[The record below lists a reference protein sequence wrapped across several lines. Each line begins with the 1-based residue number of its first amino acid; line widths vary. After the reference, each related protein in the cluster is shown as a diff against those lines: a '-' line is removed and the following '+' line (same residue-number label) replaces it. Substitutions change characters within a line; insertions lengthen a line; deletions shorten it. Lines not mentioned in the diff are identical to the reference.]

1 MPAITDAATL
11 LIELKKSGTGES
23 KLDLLRDLLTT
34 NPDATAEEAINVL
47 ANAHHVTQRTVEKA
61 MQLAEH
67 GEVLP
72 VRETKVLSVEER
84 ILERRKQAAVAGQKQ
99 EVLDQL
105 ATEKLAQIGASVPD
119 QLATEKLAQ
128 IGASVPEDLVN
139 QPSPVGPG
147 KVETVRGPGK
157 KTK

>member
-11 LIELKKSGTGES
+11 LVELKKSGTGDS

-34 NPDATAEEAINVL
+34 NPDATADDAINVL

-72 VRETKVLSVEER
+72 AQEVKVLSVEER

-105 ATEKLAQIGASVPD
+105 ATEKLAQIGA
-119 QLATEKLAQ
+119 T
-128 IGASVPEDLVN
+128 VPEDLMN

-147 KVETVRGPGK
+147 KVETVREPGK